1 MNPRK
6 HVQNLGRRLTRS
18 LFADRTPSKPR
29 RGRRDQPALASFDQL
44 EQRLAFSVGY
54 ATVSDWGSGLQGEL
68 TLTND
73 TKATLTDWQL
83 SFNYSRPINSIWNAQ
98 IVSHAGSQYVIKGL
112 DWDRT
117 LAIGAAQG
125 VGFTAGVGADAPSG
139 FVLTAT
145 GATTTPTTTP
155 TTTTPAT
162 PGVDLWKEQFFAPYV
177 DMGQYPVPDLDGLAR
192 QYGVGLLTLGFMQ
205 ATPTGKLGWA
215 GYDVLTLGSTN
226 EQALAIQGEINALR
240 AAGGDV
246 MVSLGG
252 AAGQSL
258 AQSYAQR
265 GLGSQGLA
273 TAYGDM
279 VDTLKLKK
287 LDFDIEGA
295 AVAETQTI
303 KLQMDAI
310 ALVQKT
316 RPELG
321 VWLTLPVLPQGL
333 TQDGLNVVKAALVAG
348 VKVDGVNV
356 MAMDYGDGA
365 APPKLKSMGE
375 YAIDAANATFAQL
388 TSLFASQGQS
398 FGWNQLGVTP
408 MLGVNDITTEVFT
421 LADADRLETFARA
434 KGLGMLSMWSLN
446 RDNPGTAG
454 QLSNFHTGIPT
465 MPNGGFSTTWG
476 DYGSDPVIAGATV
489 VTPPVTPP
497 VTTLPGISVGDVSV
511 TEGNPQAAVAS
522 GYLHTS
528 GNQILDA
535 NNNPVRIAGVNWFGF
550 ETTNFAPHGL
560 WTRGYQE
567 MMDQMK
573 SLGFNTIR
581 LPYCDQLFDA
591 GSTPNSI
598 DFFKNPD
605 LQGLNGQQ
613 LMDKI
618 VGYAGQ
624 IGMKIILDHHRSDA
638 GNSANAS
645 GLWSTTAY
653 PESTWIKNL
662 SMLASRYAGNATVI
676 GIDLHNEP
684 HGPATWGDG
693 SANDWRLAAER
704 GGNAVLAANPAL
716 LVIVE
721 GIETASSGSY
731 WWGGNLSN
739 AGAAPVRLTTPG
751 RLVYSAHDYP
761 ASVFAQTYF
770 SDPTYPNNL
779 PAVWDKNW
787 GSLFRTGAAPV
798 LLGEFGSTLATAS
811 DQAWYTKMVSYLKG
825 DLDGNGTN
833 DLAAGQQGISWT
845 YWSWNPDSG
854 DTGGILANDWKTVNT
869 AKVDPLK
876 AVQFQFPAVA
886 ATGGTIATT
895 PLTFTASLSA
905 ASQQPVTVSYATAD
919 GTALVGSDYTAATG
933 TLTFA
938 PGETQKTVTVL
949 VTRDTTAET
958 NETMTLRLST
968 PTNATLTKAAATGTI
983 LDDDTAPTAPTTPT
997 TPTPPPTPALPTLSV
1012 SSARVNEGNTGT
1024 TLLPFTVRLSAAS
1037 TTPVTVQY
1045 STANGTATAGTDYTA
1060 TSGTLTFAPGELTKT
1075 ISVVV
1080 TSDTTVESDETLIV
1094 RLGTALA
1101 ATILAGSD
1109 TGTGT
1114 IVNDDAAKAGTYNYA
1129 DVLQKS
1135 LLFYDAQRS
1144 GDLPTNFPLNWRGD
1158 SALTDGADV
1167 GVDLSGGYYDAGDH
1181 VKFALPMASSMT
1193 LLGLGVVQYR
1203 DAYATSGLLP
1213 QMLDALKWGTDWLIK
1228 AHPSANVFYAQVG
1241 TGSADHAFWGAP
1253 EVMTMGRPS
1262 FKLDATHPGS
1272 DVAGEAAAALAA
1284 ASIVFRP
1291 TDGVYADL
1299 LLRHARELYTFADT
1313 YRGKYSD
1320 SIPDAAA
1327 YYNSF
1332 SGFNDELAWGAT
1344 WLYKATGEATY
1355 LAKAESIYAASLAG
1369 QQLQWTQSWDD
1380 KTYGTAV
1387 LLAQVTG
1394 KAVYKAD
1401 AERWL
1406 DYWTV
1411 GNASGRVKYTPGGLA
1426 FLDTW
1431 GSLRYSADTSFL
1443 ALVYSDTV
1451 GDKAGRYHDFAVR
1464 QINYMLGDNP
1474 QGRSYVVGFGTNPPL
1489 NPHHRGASGVVDGN
1503 VNAPANNRH
1512 ILYGA
1517 LVGGPQSAS
1526 DSDYIDSRGNYIC
1539 NEVALDYNA
1548 AFQGAVA
1555 RLYTE
1560 FGGKMVATMPPVETP
1575 TDEFFVQA
1583 AVNTAGSGFTEI
1595 RAILNNQSAWP
1606 ARMSSNLSFR
1616 YFLDISEVKAA
1627 GLTAADVLV
1636 ASNYAQGATVS
1647 GLQAWD
1653 AAKGIYV
1660 VTVDF
1665 TGTAIG
1671 PGTGSSFWREAQFRV
1686 GLRPGLPAS
1695 AWSALNDWSYQ
1706 GIGTDR
1712 NAPAKTAFMP
1722 VYEVGKLVFG
1732 QVPTG
1737 SLTPI
1742 TPITPITPVT
1752 PVTPAPMSG
1761 ITVAYTQ
1768 TSAWGTGFNGDL
1780 KIKNTG
1786 TAAINGWTMEFDMK
1800 ANIVNLWNAVI
1811 VSHVG
1816 THYVIRNAAWNGTI
1830 AAGAEISFGFQ
1841 ADGIAGELPSNKKVN
1856 GLLVA

>member
-1 MNPRK
+1 MTQRNRF
-6 HVQNLGRRLTRS
+6 QGLGRRLKGV
-18 LFADRTPSKPR
+18 LFADRNRSQPR
-29 RGRRDQPALASFDQL
+29 RRHRDQPTLATFDQL
-44 EQRLAFSVGY
+44 EKRLAFAVGY
-54 ATVSDWGSGLQGEL
+54 ATVNDWGSGLQGEL

-83 SFNYSRPINSIWNAQ
+83 SFNYNRTINDIWNAQ
-98 IVSHAGSQYVIKGL
+98 IVSRTGSQYVIKGPA
-112 DWDRT
+112 WDGT
-117 LAIGAAQG
+117 LAVGEVQG
-125 VGFTAGVGADAPSG
+125 VGFTAGAGADAPSG

-145 GATTTPTTTP
+145 GATTTTP
-155 TTTTPAT
+155 TTPPT

-215 GYDVLTLGSTN
+215 GYDVLTPGSTN

-258 AQSYAQR
+258 AQAYAQR
-265 GLGSQGLA
+265 GLGSQSLA

-316 RPELG
+316 RPDLG

-348 VKVDGVNV
+348 VKIDGVNV
-356 MAMDYGDGA
+356 MAMDYGDSA

-375 YAIDAANATFAQL
+375 YAIDAANATFAQM
-388 TSLFASQGQS
+388 TSLFAGHGQS

-408 MLGVNDITTEVFT
+408 MLGVNDIKTEVFT
-421 LADADRLETFARA
+421 LADADRLEVFARA

-465 MPNGGFSTTWG
+465 MAKGGFSTTWG
-476 DYGSDPVIAGATV
+476 DYGSDPVIAGATT

-497 VTTLPGISVGDVSV
+497 VTTLPGISIGDVSV
-511 TEGNPQAAVAS
+511 TEGTPQAAMAS

-528 GNQILDA
+528 GSQILDA
-535 NNNPVRIAGVNWFGF
+535 NNTPVRIAGVNWFGF

-560 WTRGYQE
+560 WTRNYKE

-573 SLGFNTIR
+573 STGFNTIR

-591 GSTPNSI
+591 GSKPNGI
-598 DFFKNPD
+598 DFYKNPD
-605 LQGLNGQQ
+605 LQGLSGQQ

-624 IGMKIILDHHRSDA
+624 IGMKIILDHHRSAA
-638 GNSANAS
+638 GNSANES

-653 PESTWIKNL
+653 PESTWIANL
-662 SMLASRYAGNATVI
+662 SMLASRYAGDATVI

-693 SANDWRLAAER
+693 GARDWRLAAER
-704 GGNAVLAANPAL
+704 AGNAVLAANPAL

-739 AGAAPVRLTTPG
+739 AGAAPVRLNTPG

-761 ASVFAQTYF
+761 ASVYPQTYF

-787 GSLFRTGAAPV
+787 GYLFRTGTAPV
-798 LLGEFGSTLATAS
+798 LLGEFGSNLATAS
-811 DQAWYTKMVSYLKG
+811 DQAWYAKMVGYLKG
-825 DLDGNGTN
+825 DLDGNGTS

-845 YWSWNPDSG
+845 YWSWNPNSG
-854 DTGGILANDWKTVNT
+854 DTGGILASDWKTVNT
-869 AKVDPLK
+869 AKTDPLK

-895 PLTFTASLSA
+895 PMTFTVSLSA
-905 ASQQPVTVSYATAD
+905 ASTQPVTVQYATAD
-919 GTALVGSDYTAATG
+919 GTAMVASDYTAAAG

-938 PGETQKTVTVL
+938 PGETQKIVTVL
-949 VTRDTTAET
+949 VNRDSTAEA
-958 NETMTLRLST
+958 NETLLLKLSA
-968 PTNATLTKAAATGTI
+968 PTNATLVKTTATGTI
-983 LDDDTAPTAPTTPT
+983 VNDDTAPSTPT
-997 TPTPPPTPALPTLSV
+997 TPPTTTPPTPTPPAVLPTLAV
-1012 SSARVNEGNTGT
+1012 SSGRVNEGNTGT
-1024 TLLPFTVRLSAAS
+1024 TTMQFTVTLSAAS
-1037 TTPVTVQY
+1037 TQPVSVQY

-1060 TSGTLTFAPGELTKT
+1060 TTGTLTFTPGQLTKSIT
-1075 ISVVV
+1075 VVV
-1080 TSDTTVESDETLIV
+1080 ASDTTVESDETLIV
-1094 RLGTALA
+1094 KLGTALA
-1101 ATILAGSD
+1101 ATILTG

-1114 IVNDDAAKAGTYNYA
+1114 IVNDDTATAGTYNYA

-1144 GDLPTNFPLNWRGD
+1144 GDLPANFPLNWRGD

-1241 TGSADHAFWGAP
+1241 NGSADHAFWGAP
-1253 EVMTMGRPS
+1253 EVMTMGRPAS
-1262 FKLDATHPGS
+1262 KLDPTRPGS

-1291 TDGVYADL
+1291 TDPVYADL
-1299 LLRHARELYTFADT
+1299 LVKHARELFTFADT
-1313 YRGKYSD
+1313 SRGKYSD

-1332 SGFNDELAWGAT
+1332 SGYNDELAWGAT
-1344 WLYKATGEATY
+1344 WLFKATGDQAY
-1355 LAKAESIYAASLAG
+1355 LAKAESIYAANLAG

-1387 LLAQVTG
+1387 LLAQTTG

-1411 GNASGRVKYTPGGLA
+1411 GNASGRVSYTPGGLA

-1431 GSLRYSADTSFL
+1431 GSLRYSANTSFL

-1451 GDKAGRYHDFAVR
+1451 GDKGGRYHDFAVR

-1489 NPHHRGASGVVDGN
+1489 NPHHRGASGVYDGN

-1526 DSDYIDSRGNYIC
+1526 DSDYVDSRGNYIG

-1560 FGGKMVATMPPVETP
+1560 YGGKTVATMPPAEIP
-1575 TDEFFVQA
+1575 TNEFFVQA

-1627 GLTAADVLV
+1627 GYTAADVLV
-1636 ASNYAQGATVS
+1636 TSNFAQGATVS

-1653 AAKGIYV
+1653 ATKGIYA

-1686 GLRPGLPAS
+1686 GLRSGLPAS

-1706 GIGTDR
+1706 GIATDR
-1712 NAPAKTAFMP
+1712 TAPVKTTFMP

-1732 QVPTG
+1732 QAPTG
-1737 SLTPI
+1737 SLTP
-1742 TPITPITPVT
+1742 VT
-1752 PVTPAPMSG
+1752 PTTPTTPTTTGGFAVT
-1761 ITVAYTQ
+1761 YTQ
-1768 TSAWGTGFNGDL
+1768 TSAWNTGFVGDM

-1786 TAAINGWTMEFDMK
+1786 TAAISGWTMEFDMK
-1800 ANIVNLWNAVI
+1800 ANIVNIWNAVI

-1816 THYVIRNAAWNGTI
+1816 TRYVIRNASWNGTI

-1841 ADGIAGELPSNKKVN
+1841 VDGIAGELPTNKKVN
-1856 GLLVA
+1856 GRLVA